1 MTPERAAKIN
11 KVLSKRQNDLTV
23 IIENVTDPHN
33 IAAVMRTCDAV
44 GISEIFVLN
53 TKIHAHKKFGERTSS
68 SARKWMQTHQFTD
81 AKECF
86 DTVRKK
92 YSKIYSTHLGEDSKS
107 IYQMDF
113 TEPIALVFGNEKR
126 GVSDEIRTLCDGN
139 FIIPQVGMI
148 SSLNISVA
156 CAVTIYEAFR
166 QKEQAHHY
174 NKMKL
179 NESEQTDLFDYWNI
193 KEKI

>member
-1 MTPERAAKIN
+1 MTPERSAKIN

-53 TKIHAHKKFGERTSS
+53 TKINTHKRFGTRSSS
-68 SARKWMQTHQFTD
+68 SAQKWMHTHQYTD
-81 AKECF
+81 MNECMT
-86 DTVRKK
+86 DVRKK
-92 YSKIYSTHLGEDSKS
+92 YKRIFATHLGEDSKS
-107 IYQMDF
+107 IYEMNL

-126 GVSDEIRTLCDGN
+126 GVSDEIRSLCDGN
-139 FIIPQVGMI
+139 FIVPQVGMI

-156 CAVTIYEAFR
+156 CAVTIYEAYR
-166 QKEQAHHY
+166 QKEIKGHY
-174 NKMKL
+174 DRMKL
-179 NESEQTDLFDYWNI
+179 DASQKASLFDYWNI
-193 KEKI
+193 KENI

>member
-1 MTPERAAKIN
+1 MTPERSAKI
-11 KVLSKRQNDLTV
+11 KQVLSKRQNDLTV

-44 GISEIFVLN
+44 GISELFVLN
-53 TKIHAHKKFGERTSS
+53 TKINTHKRFGTRSSS
-68 SARKWMQTHQFTD
+68 SAQKWMQTHQFTD
-81 AKECF
+81 MDECLKVVKAKYKRIF
-86 DTVRKK
+86 A
-92 YSKIYSTHLGEDSKS
+92 THLGEKSKS
-107 IYQMDF
+107 IYEMDF

-126 GVSDEIRTLCDGN
+126 GVSDEIRAHCDGN

-156 CAVTIYEAFR
+156 CAVTIYEAYR
-166 QKEQAHHY
+166 QKEAKGHY
-174 NKMKL
+174 DKMKV
-179 NESEQTDLFDYWNI
+179 NAGEQEALFNYWGI

>member
-1 MTPERAAKIN
+1 MTPERATKIN
-11 KVLSKRQNDLTV
+11 KVLEKRQNDLTV

-53 TKIHAHKKFGERTSS
+53 TKINSHKRFGTRSSS
-68 SARKWMQTHQFTD
+68 SAQKWMHTHQFTD
-81 AKECF
+81 MQECLSV
-86 DTVRKK
+86 VRKK
-92 YSKIYSTHLGEDSKS
+92 YNRIYATHLGEESKS
-107 IYQMDF
+107 IYEMNF

-126 GVSDEIRTLCDGN
+126 GVSDEIRALCDGN

-166 QKEQAHHY
+166 QKDVQNHY
-174 NKMKL
+174 EKRKL
-179 NESEQTDLFDYWNI
+179 TPSEKDSLFDYWDI
-193 KEKI
+193 KENI

>member
-44 GISEIFVLN
+44 GISELFVLN
-53 TKIHAHKKFGERTSS
+53 TKINTHKRFGTRSSS
-68 SARKWMQTHQFTD
+68 SAQKWMQTHQFTD
-81 AKECF
+81 MQECF
-86 DTVRKK
+86 KVVKKK
-92 YSKIYSTHLGEDSKS
+92 YKRVFATHLGEHSKS
-107 IYQMDF
+107 IYEMDF
-113 TEPIALVFGNEKR
+113 TEPIALVFGNEKI
-126 GVSDEIRTLCDGN
+126 GVSDEIRAQCDGN

-156 CAVTIYEAFR
+156 CAVTIYEAYR
-166 QKEQAHHY
+166 QKEALGHY
-174 NKMKL
+174 NEMKL
-179 NESEQTDLFDYWNI
+179 DAKQKTALFDYWGLQENI
-193 KEKI
+193 